1 MFRSHFSEDLTRG
14 GSDRGAMKVTK
25 RLNSPP
31 KTCEEW
37 FSRAGISQWPSH
49 TPAEAL
55 VGAPGT
61 QRTEGEGGRGGG
73 DAMMGSLEEIKADL
87 RAHSCE

>member
-1 MFRSHFSEDLTRG
+1 MFGSHFTEDLTRDG
-14 GSDRGAMKVTK
+14 RDGGAMGAQK
-25 RLNSPP
+25 RPKSPP

-55 VGAPGT
+55 VGAPET
-61 QRTEGEGGRGGG
+61 QRTGEEGERREK
-73 DAMMGSLEEIKADL
+73 DVVMGSLEEIKADL

>member
-1 MFRSHFSEDLTRG
+1 MRVQNRP
-14 GSDRGAMKVTK
+14 K
-25 RLNSPP
+25 SPP

-55 VGAPGT
+55 VGAPGS
-61 QRTEGEGGRGGG
+61 QRTGDREERGGR
-73 DAMMGSLEEIKADL
+73 DVVTGSLEEIKADL